1 MSATLAMN
9 STVSELDIVHMASS
23 PLGHSVAI
31 ARRVHMLAL
40 DLRRDAADHA
50 DTDLGI
56 ARQLDGNVDQKRFA
70 VAGWIGR
77 AASFT
82 AASSES
88 ESEIGIVQN
97 PKFLRLLKTASF

>member
-1 MSATLAMN
+1 
-9 STVSELDIVHMASS
+9 
-23 PLGHSVAI
+23 
-31 ARRVHMLAL
+31 MLAL
-40 DLRRDAADHA
+40 DLRRDAADDA

-70 VAGWIGR
+70 VAWRDRPGGFI
-77 AASFT
+77 T

-97 PKFLRLLKTASF
+97 PKFLRLLKAASF